1 MTDVS
6 PFHRPGGGG
15 KDDGPRTTPYH
26 SFPLPPKM
34 RGYDP
39 DGDRD
44 HFGRY
49 RLPDPTGQKEGRKA
63 FTRATTGAK
72 ALDDTYNLSA
82 WDVRQVVTGIHSKPE
97 LLDLFPE
104 FGDYREQREAL
115 EEIAES
121 ARVAAGSKEASEFG
135 TALHAWL
142 EFIDGGHGTLADVPK
157 EFRPKAEKYLEVLAD
172 WGITVLPGGIERIVW
187 HQATGFVGTL
197 DRLYVLADGTV
208 VIGDVKTS
216 KDLKY
221 SYLSISVQ
229 LDTYADAT
237 LMLSED
243 GKSWEPMPKVD
254 LEKAVVLWVPSN
266 QVHAELVPINLEI
279 GRAALELAEQVRAA
293 RSSGTTKMI
302 RLPLDVIPKPGD
314 LAITDGIPDAVTLE
328 DLISQAADGEAL
340 AALYDEW
347 ADSWTPEHTALGQ
360 ARLEALEAGNADP
373 IMEAISRATSGEDL
387 AALYEEHAEH
397 WTTEH
402 TVAGQKLLES
412 IQA

>member
-1 MTDVS
+1 MTDN
-6 PFHRPGGGG
+6 PFHRPGGEAP
-15 KDDGPRTTPYH
+15 DGTRTTPYH
-26 SFPLPPKM
+26 GFPLPPKM

-44 HFGRY
+44 HYGRY
-49 RLPDPTGQKEGRKA
+49 RLPDPTGQKQGRKA

-82 WDVRQVVTGIHSKPE
+82 WDVRQVVSGIHSKPE
-97 LLDLFPE
+97 LLELFPE
-104 FGDYREQREAL
+104 FGDYQEQRAAL

-121 ARVAAGSKEASEFG
+121 ARVAAGSKEASEHG

-142 EFIDGGHGTLADVPK
+142 EFIDGGHGTLDDVPAI
-157 EFRPKAEKYLEVLAD
+157 FRPKVEKYLEVLAE
-172 WGITVLPGGIERIVW
+172 WGITVVPGGIERIVW
-187 HQATGFVGTL
+187 HEATGFVGTL

-221 SYLSISVQ
+221 SYLSIAVQ
-229 LDTYADAT
+229 LDTYADAR

-243 GKSWEPMPKVD
+243 GTTWEPMPEVD

-266 QVHAELVPINLEI
+266 QVHAEVVPINLEI

-293 RSSGTTKMI
+293 RSSGTTKKI
-302 RLPLDVIPKPGD
+302 RLPLDVLPRPGEEHGPLD
-314 LAITDGIPDAVTLE
+314 DGGVSLE
-328 DLISQAADGEAL
+328 DLVDQADSPEAL
-340 AALYDEW
+340 AALYEEH
-347 ADSWTPEHTALGQ
+347 ADLWTEDLTARGQ

-373 IMEAISRATSGEDL
+373 IMEAIGRATSADDL

-402 TVAGQKLLES
+402 TVAGQELLDS
-412 IQA
+412 LQA

>member
-1 MTDVS
+1 MTDN

-15 KDDGPRTTPYH
+15 DGEGPRTTPYH
-26 SFPLPPKM
+26 GFPLPPKM

-44 HFGRY
+44 SYGRY

-72 ALDDTYNLSA
+72 ALDDTYNLNQYKI
-82 WDVRQVVTGIHSKPE
+82 RQTVTGLHSKPE

-104 FGDYREQREAL
+104 LGDYREQREAL

-121 ARVAAGSKEASEFG
+121 AQIAAGSKEASEHG

-157 EFRPKAEKYLEVLAD
+157 EFRPKAEKYLEALAE
-172 WGITVLPGGIERIVW
+172 WGLTVPEGGIERIVW
-187 HQATGFVGTL
+187 HEATGFVGTF
-197 DRLYVLADGTV
+197 DRIYLLADGTP

-229 LDTYADAT
+229 LATYADAS
-237 LMLSED
+237 LMLSAD
-243 GKSWEPMPKVD
+243 GKSWEPMPEVNYK
-254 LEKAVVLWVPSN
+254 KAVVLWVPSDK
-266 QVHAELVPINLEI
+266 VHAELVPINLEI

-293 RSSGTTKMI
+293 RSSGTTKQI
-302 RLPLDVIPKPGD
+302 RLPLDVIPRPGEEHGPAD
-314 LAITDGIPDAVTLE
+314 DGGTTLE
-328 DLISQAADGEAL
+328 DLVDQADSPEAL
-340 AALYDEW
+340 AALYEEH
-347 ADSWTPEHTALGQ
+347 ADLWTEDLTARGQ
-360 ARLEALEAGNADP
+360 ARLEALEAGKDP
-373 IMEAISRATSGEDL
+373 ILEAIGRATSAEDL

-402 TVAGQKLLES
+402 TVAGQKHLEA

>member
-26 SFPLPPKM
+26 GFPLPPKM

-39 DGDRD
+39 DPDRD
-44 HFGRY
+44 TYGRY
-49 RLPDPTGQKEGRKA
+49 RLPDPTGEKAGRKA

-82 WDVRQVVTGIHSKPE
+82 WDVRQVVSGIHSKPD
-97 LLDLFPE
+97 LLEMFPE

-157 EFRPKAEKYLEVLAD
+157 EFRPKAEKYLEALAE
-172 WGITVLPGGIERIVW
+172 WGLTVPEGGIERIVW
-187 HQATGFVGTL
+187 HEATGFVGTF
-197 DRLYVLADGTV
+197 DRVYLLADGTP

-221 SYLSISVQ
+221 SYLSIAVQ
-229 LDTYADAT
+229 LATYADASA
-237 LMLSED
+237 MLSVD
-243 GKSWEPMPKVD
+243 GSTWEPMPEVD
-254 LEKAVVLWVPSN
+254 EKRAVVLWVPSDK
-266 QVHAELVPINLEI
+266 VHAELVPINLEI

-293 RSSGTTKMI
+293 RSSGTTKKI
-302 RLPLDVIPKPGD
+302 RLPLDVIPRPGEEHGPLD
-314 LAITDGIPDAVTLE
+314 DGVTLE
-328 DLISQAADGEAL
+328 DLVDQADSPEAL
-340 AALYDEW
+340 AALYEEH
-347 ADSWTPEHTALGQ
+347 ADLWTEDLTARGQ
-360 ARLEALEAGNADP
+360 ARLEALEAGEDP
-373 IMEAISRATSGEDL
+373 IMEAIGRAQSADDL

-402 TVAGQKLLES
+402 TVAGQKHLEA